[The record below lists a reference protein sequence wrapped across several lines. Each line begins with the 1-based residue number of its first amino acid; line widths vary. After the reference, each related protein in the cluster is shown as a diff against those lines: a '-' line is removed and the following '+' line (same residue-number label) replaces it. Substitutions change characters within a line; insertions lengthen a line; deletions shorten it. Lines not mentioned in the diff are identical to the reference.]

1 MGQRREPRKDL
12 QVPVRVF
19 GTDADG
25 RPFSENIST
34 INVSREGAKLTGL
47 RAKIKPGEVIGMA
60 YGANKGRFAVRW
72 TGGAGTP
79 LEGQAGVQNVAP
91 QKPFWDFPLPAAGI
105 DEYGR
110 HARGSERRK
119 HPRLKCVNSV
129 ELYPEGD
136 SAKVWGKASD
146 LSVGGCFVEMPMPLR
161 EGTKLKVVLWIKD
174 EKLVAKGK
182 VVSSRPGFGIGIQFM
197 EVTPEDTARLRQFLQ
212 SITRLPV

>member
-12 QVPVRVF
+12 TVSVRIF
-19 GTDADG
+19 GTDAEG
-25 RPFSENIST
+25 HTFSETVST

-47 RAKIKPGEVIGMA
+47 RAKVKVGEIVGLA
-60 YGANKGRFAVRW
+60 YGTIKGRFCVKW
-72 TGGAGTP
+72 TGGMGTTSAGQVG
-79 LEGQAGVQNVAP
+79 LQNTAP
-91 QKPFWDFPLPAAGI
+91 EKSFWDFPLPAPGL

-110 HARGSERRK
+110 ASKGSERRR

-146 LSVGGCFVEMPMPLR
+146 LSLGGCFVEMPMPLK
-161 EGTKLKVVLWIKD
+161 EGTKLKVVLWVRE
-174 EKLVAKGK
+174 EKLLAKAR
-182 VVSSRPGFGIGIQFM
+182 VVSSRPGFGIGIQFS
-197 EVTPEDTARLRQFLQ
+197 EITPEDTARLKQFLQ